1 MIVKS
6 NEQRLFIF
14 TITTLSATILH
25 VRGCAKYALT
35 EAVRAQRPHGKGF
48 LSLGSKVVYV
58 LYWSM
63 AVMAKI
69 DTKVHIFIKLSGY
82 M

>member
-1 MIVKS
+1 MGGTWVWQCGEGAA
-6 NEQRLFIF
+6 NAEEGW
-14 TITTLSATILH
+14 A
-25 VRGCAKYALT
+25 AL
-35 EAVRAQRPHGKGF
+35 PNLGF
-48 LSLGSKVVYV
+48 LLFWSKVVYV